1 MSRSRSM
8 AIPVVIALAAGLGGC
23 RNTHSYSRAARTGA
37 RLGFAS
43 YGGFEIR
50 EHESRPAVGLYLRP
64 SVSFPSVLEVGVDLA
79 ADPEE
84 PGDRYM
90 LMARGALCYFP
101 TRTRSVYLVV
111 GGGGAW
117 ETYASVENSGGF
129 AEGGIGHRRK
139 MMGSELDLRLVGQA
153 LFNSDNAG
161 HAVMATVGISF

>member
-1 MSRSRSM
+1 M

-50 EHESRPAVGLYLRP
+50 EHGSRPALGLYLRP
-64 SVSFPSVLEVGVDLA
+64 SVSFPSVLEVGVDFA

-84 PGDRYM
+84 PGDSYM
-90 LMARGALCYFP
+90 LMLHGAFCYFP

-139 MMGSELDLRLVGQA
+139 VMGAELDLRLAYQA
-153 LFNSDNAG
+153 LLSSDNAG
-161 HAVMATVGISF
+161 HVVMATVGMSF

>member
-1 MSRSRSM
+1 M

-43 YGGFEIR
+43 YGGFEMR
-50 EHESRPAVGLYLRP
+50 EHEGRPAVGLYLRP
-64 SVSFPSVLEVGVDLA
+64 SVSFPSVLEVGVDFT
-79 ADPEE
+79 ADLEQ
-84 PGDRYM
+84 PGDRNM
-90 LMARGALCYFP
+90 LMARAALCYFP
-101 TRTRSVYLVV
+101 TRRRSAYLVV

-139 MMGSELDLRLVGQA
+139 MMGSELDLRLVYQA
-153 LFNSDNAG
+153 LLNSDNAG
-161 HAVMATVGISF
+161 HVVMATVGISF